1 MSLRV
6 VFAGATGKTGSEI
19 ARGLLG
25 EPDIALVGAVSR
37 RAAGRDLGEVLGLG
51 PRGIPVRA
59 ELGQLLDE
67 VRAEVLLDF
76 TSPEVAGKHALLA
89 VRRGLRPVVG
99 TTGIPQE
106 ELSELEAEC
115 EQRGMGAV
123 VIPNFSFGAMLL
135 SRFAR
140 EAARFFPR
148 LEIVEKH
155 HEKKKDAP
163 SGTALRLARS
173 LEAEGVAAVPIHSVR
188 LPGHV
193 AHHEVIFGG
202 EGEVLT
208 LRHDTVSRAS
218 FLPGVLLAL
227 RRVGEIRGVVYD
239 LAALFAEGR
248 G

>member
-1 MSLRV
+1 LRV
-6 VFAGATGKTGSEI
+6 IFAGATGKTGSEL
-19 ARGLLG
+19 ARGLLQ

-37 RAAGRDLGEVLGLG
+37 RAAGRDLGEALGLG

-59 ELGQLLDE
+59 DLGSLLRE
-67 VRAEVLLDF
+67 VEADVLLDF
-76 TSPEVAGKHALLA
+76 TSPEVAGQHALLA
-89 VRRGLRPVVG
+89 VRHGLRPVVG

-115 EQRGMGAV
+115 EKRGLGAV

-135 SRFAR
+135 HRFAR
-140 EAARFFPR
+140 EAVRFFPR

-173 LEAEGVAAVPIHSVR
+173 LEAAGIGTIPIHSVR

-208 LRHDTVSRAS
+208 LRHDTISRAS

-227 RRVGEIRGVVYD
+227 RRVGEIKGVVYD
-239 LAALFAEGR
+239 LWDLLT
-248 G
+248 